1 MAKNN
6 FFKNQSALTASKTK
20 IYEEYITGY
29 LPKLLL
35 SFGKC
40 LIADLFCGQGKN
52 GDKNGSPL
60 ILLDRIKYILSSPIF
75 RNKNNLKI
83 YILFNDQ
90 DENNIK
96 NLISELEKT
105 EYDKSL
111 INITIKNE
119 RYEDLLPS
127 LVKKP
132 ERNKIPKFFFLD
144 PFTYSNVKMH
154 DLKQLMSLSFTEIL
168 LFMPVF
174 HSYRF
179 SSVNFNKDHKT
190 RKFIEE
196 FTKDGIDDYENI
208 HSFMTSIKLK
218 LIQEIN
224 LPSNKNTV
232 PYVRY
237 ILIDGG
243 GSKNSLF
250 LITGHQKGMLF
261 MNKIAFKTTSDGNCL
276 KVNESLQNSL
286 FATNESTLFHSLF
299 RKKLIEFI
307 KNKKKVS
314 NIALL
319 DFAIRECFLPKDV
332 KQIVKELINLKKVSI
347 FTLNNNRILDSRKW
361 AISDQPKDETVIKW
375 NTDEEN

>member
-6 FFKNQSALTASKTK
+6 FFNNQSALTASKTK

-40 LIADLFCGQGKN
+40 LIADLFCGPGKN
-52 GDKNGSPL
+52 GNKKGSPL
-60 ILLDRIKYILSSPIF
+60 ILLDQIKYILSSSVF
-75 RNKNNLKI
+75 KDNNNLKI
-83 YILFNDQ
+83 FILFNDE
-90 DENNIK
+90 DKNNIE
-96 NLISELEKT
+96 NLISVLEKI
-105 EYDKSL
+105 EYDRSL
-111 INITIKNE
+111 INITVKNE

-127 LVKKP
+127 LVRKP

-144 PFTYSNVKMH
+144 PFTYSNLKMQ

-168 LFMPVF
+168 LFIPVF

-196 FTKDGIDDYENI
+196 FTKDGINDYENI

-224 LPSNKNTV
+224 LPSNKNSA

-261 MNKIAFKTTSDGNCL
+261 MNKIAFKITTDGNCL
-276 KVNESLQNSL
+276 KVKENYQNSL
-286 FATNESTLFHSLF
+286 FPTNEATLFYSLF

-307 KNKKKVS
+307 ETKVIVS
-314 NIALL
+314 NIELL
-319 DFAIRECFLPKDV
+319 DYAIRECFLPKDV
-332 KQIVKELINLKKVSI
+332 KQILRELIDLKKVSI
-347 FTLNNNRILDSRKW
+347 FTQNNEKIIDSRKW

-375 NTDEEN
+375 TTDE